1 MVQIIVII
9 AAVIAMIIF
18 AQQSKENR
26 RLWSLV
32 EECLPS
38 RYLFL
43 VGGAQTKYME
53 KFVKSAIKARKNAG
67 VSITASLS
75 SMDKGSYKIYFN
87 NGEIIQIQRVDLGL
101 PEKMSDFE
109 EYHDYVFADYQI
121 APDLLYKALDSAGLR
136 NMVYSFSIL
145 DEKGK

>member
-43 VGGAQTKYME
+43 VGGSQTKYME
-53 KFVKSAIKARKNAG
+53 KFVSGAIKARKKAG

-75 SMDKGSYKIYFN
+75 SMDKGSYRIYFN